1 MGNGNQEPDR
11 HRRTAVRPAMVRS
24 LIPASRRFRSGH
36 SGQRMIGCR
45 ASGPISAGHSSLVTS
60 RSMRPDLAT
69 LRGMPSRMVEIRPS
83 CAVTARRRARH
94 FPMAVDRTLVAGTPC
109 TRRSSPRTRP
119 DSLPAY
125 CHLESGQP
133 AYHRGHGH
141 RPPPRT
147 PILATGPG
155 PRCHCQLRCGTAL
168 ARARTPAPAYSAAS
182 SSARWCS
189 RPQGFSDSD
198 PRLNRVAFDAGCAK
212 LKPTQTSIFRPPAS
226 DPQAWSTSSSRSP
239 RDERGH
245 HRSRPLQGSIGRG
258 SPWSTRR
265 RRPR

>member
-1 MGNGNQEPDR
+1 MTHAMGNGNQEPAR

-45 ASGPISAGHSSLVTS
+45 ASGPISAGHSSPVMS

-69 LRGMPSRMVEIRPS
+69 LRGMPSRMIEIRPS
-83 CAVTARRRARH
+83 CAVTARRRAAH

-119 DSLPAY
+119 DTLPAH
-125 CHLESGQP
+125 CHLDSGQP

-141 RPPPRT
+141 RPPPRAT
-147 PILATGPG
+147 ILATGPG
-155 PRCHCQLRCGTAL
+155 LRCHCQLRCGTAL
-168 ARARTPAPAYSAAS
+168 ARARTPAPAYSAAP

-189 RPQGFSDSD
+189 RPQGFSDFD
-198 PRLNRVAFDAGCAK
+198 PRLNRVALDAGCAE
-212 LKPTQTSIFRPPAS
+212 LGPTQTSIFSATCFRPS
-226 DPQAWSTSSSRSP
+226 SMVDQFFSKSSR
-239 RDERGH
+239 
-245 HRSRPLQGSIGRG
+245 
-258 SPWSTRR
+258 
-265 RRPR
+265 